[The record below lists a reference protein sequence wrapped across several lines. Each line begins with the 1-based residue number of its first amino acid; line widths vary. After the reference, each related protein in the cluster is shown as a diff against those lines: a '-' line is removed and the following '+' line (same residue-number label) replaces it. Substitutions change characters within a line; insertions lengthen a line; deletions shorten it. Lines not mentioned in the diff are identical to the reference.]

1 MTCSQVL
8 TTPVLCS
15 GPNNNI
21 IKVTDFGL
29 SKDYGGGSALQTSC
43 GTPDYVAPEVLSGQ
57 AYDSSVD
64 IWSIGVITYILLC
77 GFPPFYG
84 KDDQQVFN
92 KILRADY
99 SFPSPDWDDI
109 SNDGKTRRSAS
120 HDSPPHS

>member
-1 MTCSQVL
+1 M
-8 TTPVLCS
+8 
-15 GPNNNI
+15 
-21 IKVTDFGL
+21 
-29 SKDYGGGSALQTSC
+29 QTSC

-109 SNDGKTRRSAS
+109 SDDGRHVNTS